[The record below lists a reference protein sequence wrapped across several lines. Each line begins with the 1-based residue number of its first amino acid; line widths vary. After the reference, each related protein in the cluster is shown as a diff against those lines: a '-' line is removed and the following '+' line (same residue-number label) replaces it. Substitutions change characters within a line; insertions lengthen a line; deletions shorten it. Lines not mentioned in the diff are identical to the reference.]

1 MIAGCDE
8 AGRGP
13 VFGNMV
19 LCGVLLDERVL
30 DELKTAGVRD
40 SKLLTPKKREML
52 AELISQKVLK
62 IEIVELSPSEIDE
75 SRLVKKINLNE
86 LEAKTFAQ
94 IIDRL
99 NPKLAYLDSPDPDPK
114 LFEQRI
120 RKYLKTEPKLV
131 VENFADRN
139 YVAVAAASI
148 VAKVRRD
155 QRIVELHKL
164 YGDFGSGYPADV
176 RTIAFLERWVREHG
190 KLPDFARRSWE
201 TAQRVEEHAKQKKL
215 DLGVCKILLL
225 CH

>member
-52 AELISQKVLK
+52 AELISRKVLK
-62 IEIVELSPSEIDE
+62 IEIAELSPSEIDE

-86 LEAKTFAQ
+86 LEAKTFAK

-99 NPKLAYLDSPDPDPK
+99 NPKLVYLDSPDPNPK

-139 YVAVAAASI
+139 YVVVAAASI
-148 VAKVRRD
+148 IAKVRRD
-155 QRIVELHKL
+155 QRIAELHKI
-164 YGDFGSGYPADV
+164 YGDFGSGYPADA

-201 TAQRVEEHAKQKKL
+201 TAQRVEKQAKQRR
-215 DLGVCKILLL
+215 LG
-225 CH
+225 